1 MALFEK
7 LLGKREKQPV
17 DPGVYLLM
25 DSSSKLLARGRRMEA
40 PGRKN
45 IYIKL
50 IDGAVKTVVDTG
62 VVQAVPQDK
71 SLPPQM
77 ARVVDFRSDA
87 VALEPMRDLG
97 SDVRRN
103 FRVPVEFDS
112 FIYLPEGGRAAI
124 RSVDLSCGGIAFRSP
139 QLLAAGETFEV
150 VIPMT
155 SEGPVILQC
164 QALRTRPDAEAGNF
178 CACKFVDMINDE
190 ESFLR
195 EAVFAIQI
203 RSAKSRKK

>member
-1 MALFEK
+1 MALFGK
-7 LLGKREKQPV
+7 LLGKRSAAPPA

-25 DSSSKLLARGRRMEA
+25 DSSSKLLARGRRMDA

-45 IYIKL
+45 LYIKI
-50 IDGAVKTVVDTG
+50 IDGSVQAVVDAG

-77 ARVVDFRSDA
+77 TRVADFRPDA
-87 VALEPMRDLG
+87 VALEPMRELG

-103 FRVPVEFDS
+103 FRVPVAFDS
-112 FIYLPEGGRAAI
+112 FLYLPGGRARI

-139 QLLAAGETFEV
+139 QLLAVGDTFEV

-164 QALRTRPDAEAGNF
+164 QALRVRPDAEAGNF
-178 CACKFVDMINDE
+178 CACKFIGMINDE

-203 RSAKSRKK
+203 RAAKFKK

>member
-1 MALFEK
+1 MALFGK
-7 LLGKREKQPV
+7 LLGRRPAEAAEQ
-17 DPGVYLLM
+17 GVYLLM
-25 DSSSKLLARGRRMEA
+25 DSSSKLLARGRRMDA

-50 IDGAVKTVVDTG
+50 IDGDVKTVVDAG
-62 VVQAVPQDK
+62 VIQAVPQDK

-77 ARVVDFRSDA
+77 TRVVNFRPDA

-97 SDVRRN
+97 ADVRRN

-112 FIYLPEGGRAAI
+112 FVYPPAGGQVAI
-124 RSVDLSCGGIAFRSP
+124 RSVDLSCGGVAFHSP
-139 QLLAAGETFEV
+139 RLFTVGDVFEV

-155 SEGPVILQC
+155 SEGPVILTC
-164 QALRTRPDAEAGNF
+164 QTLRVRPDPVSGNF
-178 CACKFVDMINDE
+178 CACKFIDMINDE

-203 RSAKSRKK
+203 RAAKYRK